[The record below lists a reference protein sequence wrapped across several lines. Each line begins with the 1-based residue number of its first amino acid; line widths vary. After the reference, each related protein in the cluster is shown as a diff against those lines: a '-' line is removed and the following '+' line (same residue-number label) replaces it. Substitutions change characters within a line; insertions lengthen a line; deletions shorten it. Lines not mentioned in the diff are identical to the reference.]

1 MPLGPVC
8 PSPPIADGRRM
19 HAEQSSHVLLTET
32 GLDAS
37 ILQASLERTGVEG
50 GQNGEGERRERA
62 AIALYSVAVR
72 S

>member
-1 MPLGPVC
+1 
-8 PSPPIADGRRM
+8 M